1 MIKKLFLKGPYKEI
15 GRRHGSEGKREV
27 LKSLETYET
36 LFYEYSQIR
45 WDEAR
50 ELALKHV
57 EAISR
62 YDEDLIEE
70 MEGVAAGAGVDFE
83 DILTLNTRSEI
94 ALSGKYTQ
102 FSDGCTAI
110 GVMPPIS
117 SSVIIGQN
125 WDWKSTQSE
134 SLLYLEIEQPE
145 KPNIKMITEGGI
157 IGKIGCNSAGLGV
170 CLNALLTDKK
180 SNRIP
185 IHLGLR
191 SILNSFTYSE
201 AILRIDEGLMASAAN
216 FLIGSAENPN
226 GIVINVE
233 VSPAG
238 IDIEESVDGYVVH
251 TNHICSSFIKSYIT
265 DKNEYI
271 ETDSRVR
278 MTRARQLIKEYT
290 AQNKKVEEASFKE
303 WFSDQYNFPN
313 SINHFI
319 NDNLPPHRRMET
331 IFSIIMN
338 LSEKKI
344 LVCAGKPSQEPYV
357 EM

>member
-1 MIKKLFLKGPYKEI
+1 MIKKLRLKGSYKEI
-15 GRRHGSEGKREV
+15 GKGHGSEGKREV

-36 LFYEYSQIR
+36 LFYDYSQIR
-45 WDEAR
+45 WNEAR
-50 ELALKHV
+50 EMALKHA
-57 EAISR
+57 EAISK
-62 YDEDLIEE
+62 YDDDLIKE

-83 DILTLNTRSEI
+83 DILALNTRSEI
-94 ALSGKYTQ
+94 ALSGKYSQ

-110 GVMPPIS
+110 GVMPPMS
-117 SSVIIGQN
+117 SGVIIGQN
-125 WDWKSTQSE
+125 WDWKSAQSE
-134 SLLYLEIEQPE
+134 SLLYVEIEQTG
-145 KPNIKMITEGGI
+145 KPNIKMMTEGGI

-191 SILNSFTYSE
+191 SVLNSFTYSE

-216 FLIGSAENPN
+216 FLIGSAENQN
-226 GIVINVE
+226 GIVMNVE

-251 TNHICSSFIKSYIT
+251 TNHICSSFIKSHIA

-271 ETDSRVR
+271 ETDSLVR
-278 MTRARQLIKEYT
+278 MNRARQLIRGQA
-290 AQNKKVEEASFKE
+290 AQNKKAGEASFKQ
-303 WFSDQYNFPN
+303 WLSDQYNFPD

-319 NDNLPPHRRMET
+319 NDKLPPHRRMET

-338 LSEKKI
+338 LSGKKM
-344 LVCAGKPSQEPYV
+344 LVCVGKPSQGPYV